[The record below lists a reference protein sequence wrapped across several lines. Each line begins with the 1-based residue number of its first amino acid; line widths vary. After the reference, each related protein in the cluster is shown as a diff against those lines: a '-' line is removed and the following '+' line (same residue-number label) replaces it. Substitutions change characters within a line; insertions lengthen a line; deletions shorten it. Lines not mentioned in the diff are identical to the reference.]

1 MPGKPGRVKYTA
13 AALALAGLIA
23 ITAGLW
29 ELSGR
34 GPVNPALP
42 AAEAA
47 AKEIAV
53 AATVAYASLRA
64 IDMALSFVQE
74 VELSPSAA
82 GFAAGSLH
90 PLKFLEPIDDT
101 VERVADALFA
111 LVAAAALLT
120 VGFAPVAALGLTLL
134 GLGLLALA
142 AGVSRPSL
150 APATRFGRSA
160 ARIGAAF
167 GLVLPL
173 GFVLGV
179 ELGAWLT
186 EPHMREAR
194 AQLTAVADEARTVA
208 GATAAAGDPETAEP
222 SDPQGLLERMR
233 APLEAVGK
241 GFGDMAGAVGRYS
254 KAAWVIVRAADDLL
268 WAMLVMIA
276 VFVLRTLL
284 LPLLLFWGFMA
295 LLRHAVLPQAG
306 GDAGGDGGRDVPA
319 PPGVGPPVSAG
330 ALRIGRD
337 AETGDP
343 GRPQD
348 GEGNGKT

>member
-47 AKEIAV
+47 AKEIAL

-64 IDMALSFVQE
+64 INALLSLAQE
-74 VELSPSAA
+74 VEVSASAA
-82 GFAAGSLH
+82 GFAGGSLH
-90 PLKFLEPIDDT
+90 PFKRLEPIDDT
-101 VERVADALFA
+101 VERVTDALFA
-111 LVAAAALLT
+111 LAAAAALLT

-150 APATRFGRSA
+150 APAARFGRSA

-179 ELGAWLT
+179 DLGARLT
-186 EPHMREAR
+186 EPQWREAR
-194 AQLTAVADEARTVA
+194 AQLGLAAGEARTVVED
-208 GATAAAGDPETAEP
+208 TAAAGDPESAEP

-233 APLEAVGK
+233 APLEAVGQ
-241 GFGDMAGAVGRYS
+241 GFGDVVGAAGRYG
-254 KAAWVIVRAADDLL
+254 KAALAIVSRADDLL
-268 WAMLVMIA
+268 WAMLVMTG
-276 VFVLRTLL
+276 VFVLRALL

-295 LLRHAVLPQAG
+295 LLRQVVLPRAD
-306 GDAGGDGGRDVPA
+306 GDAGGGGARDVPA
-319 PPGVGPPVSAG
+319 PPG
-330 ALRIGRD
+330 ALRVGRD
-337 AETGDP
+337 AETGGP
-343 GRPQD
+343 GGPPD